1 MCLLFQTRKI
11 LAACE
16 KSLTDAHQLNYDPHN
31 PFDIC
36 AASYTP
42 LYRGRPVEKCPLSG
56 ACYCPK
62 YKGEVCRVTQV
73 SCKTL
78 SCPCLISVSLLK
90 IESTIL
96 LICDKVTLLF
106 PLFHLIMRCY
116 KVKDRFHWLF
126 LSCFLGN

>member
-1 MCLLFQTRKI
+1 VSKSWDNFHFCVNYPFKVNNIKHAVLSFFSSCVHYLLFTTCCSPSLLTQTRKI

-73 SCKTL
+73 SSKPLLCQ
-78 SCPCLISVSLLK
+78 CLLV
-90 IESTIL
+90 
-96 LICDKVTLLF
+96 
-106 PLFHLIMRCY
+106 Y
-116 KVKDRFHWLF
+116 
-126 LSCFLGN
+126 

>member
-1 MCLLFQTRKI
+1 MTFDPFEAAYWEHNFYIDQWCARFWCQYLSRSIFLTTQSQCVHHLLFITCCSPSLLTQTRKI

-73 SCKTL
+73 SSK
-78 SCPCLISVSLLK
+78 
-90 IESTIL
+90 
-96 LICDKVTLLF
+96 
-106 PLFHLIMRCY
+106 HL
-116 KVKDRFHWLF
+116 
-126 LSCFLGN
+126 